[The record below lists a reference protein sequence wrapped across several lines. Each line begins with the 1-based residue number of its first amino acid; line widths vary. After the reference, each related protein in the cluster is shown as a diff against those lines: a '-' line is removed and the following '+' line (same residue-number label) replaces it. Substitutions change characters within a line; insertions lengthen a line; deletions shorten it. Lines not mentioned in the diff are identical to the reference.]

1 MGTGLGWTDEERVA
15 LCKAYLSTSLDPV
28 KGADQSG
35 PTFWASVVAAW
46 KGLLAGRPGVRRRT
60 ERGVGGVQKQ
70 WDKIRKGV
78 NEFGSHYMAVKR
90 MELTGNPSDED
101 MISAAMA
108 RFCGANVYEA
118 IRKDRTADKAKG
130 KATKRKAKQVHCP
143 WVPCWRVL
151 RHVDK
156 FSGAAGA
163 AAADGGA
170 AGAGSAGGSPGGRS
184 TSDSDEDGEDAG
196 AGGYQSRPR
205 GAKAAKRDKAAGIQE
220 SRMFKASTDA
230 LSALAQATAER
241 TTVAFFNSAEMRDT
255 PEAVAFRRAHARK
268 LMAAAGLALSP
279 PDTLSEASPPPAS
292 TGDAPAAGESTPST
306 PALTSSSTPRMPPAQ
321 EPPAGTAVVPA
332 STPAAS
338 APGGAPPASA
348 VKTTTATVS
357 SPAASAAGSGAASRG
372 RRSLSTKQAKAAAA
386 LAAGSKTLDD
396 ENDGIF
402 VVPVFPVRD
411 DGADCSEDRQDAEG
425 DDSSDDDSNA
435 EYQ

>member
-1 MGTGLGWTDEERVA
+1 
-15 LCKAYLSTSLDPV
+15 
-28 KGADQSG
+28 
-35 PTFWASVVAAW
+35 
-46 KGLLAGRPGVRRRT
+46 
-60 ERGVGGVQKQ
+60 VGGGQKQ
-70 WDKIRKGV
+70 RDKILKGV
-78 NEFGSHYMAVKR
+78 NEFSSHYLAVKR

-118 IRKDRTADKAKG
+118 IRKDRTEDKAKG

-163 AAADGGA
+163 AAANGGA

-184 TSDSDEDGEDAG
+184 TSASDEDGEDAC

-205 GAKAAKRDKAAGIQE
+205 SAKAAKRDKAAGIQE
-220 SRMFKASTDA
+220 SRILKASTDA
-230 LSALAQATAER
+230 LSAVAQATSER
-241 TTVAFFNSAEMRDT
+241 TTVAFFNSVEMRDT
-255 PEAVAFRRAHARK
+255 SEAVAFRRAHARQ

-292 TGDAPAAGESTPST
+292 TGNAQAAGESTPST
-306 PALTSSSTPRMPPAQ
+306 PAVTSMSTPRMPPAQ
-321 EPPAGTAVVPA
+321 EQAAGTGVVPA

-386 LAAGSKTLDD
+386 LAAGSKTLDY
-396 ENDGIF
+396 ENDGIY

-411 DGADCSEDRQDAEG
+411 DGADCTEDQQDAEG
-425 DDSSDDDSNA
+425 EDSSDDDSNA